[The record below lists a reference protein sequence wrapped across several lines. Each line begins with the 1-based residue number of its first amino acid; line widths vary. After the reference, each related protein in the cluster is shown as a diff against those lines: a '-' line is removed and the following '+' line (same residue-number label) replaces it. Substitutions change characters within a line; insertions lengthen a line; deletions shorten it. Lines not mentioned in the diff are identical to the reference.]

1 VTHRTLIAAAA
12 ILAAVPAAASANLD
26 AACTT
31 DGVAITLHGF
41 RGTHQVPWT
50 ITQDARQVAAGTQTV
65 TAATTFHVPTPGV
78 TGQVLVRATWG
89 PVLPRD
95 TDTAVTITAC
105 APPAPPTDPAPP
117 APAPQVP
124 VPPVVTIAPPIPA
137 SPPPPAV
144 NRRPS
149 CADLMRRNVGR
160 TYLVRLGC
168 VRASSTRR
176 CQIGTFRVVVKGR
189 TYCLA
194 SRPRPTRPAVTG

>member
-1 VTHRTLIAAAA
+1 MTHRTLIAAAA
-12 ILAAVPAAASANLD
+12 ILAALPAGASANLD

-50 ITQDARQVAAGTQTV
+50 ITQDGRQVAAGTQTV
-65 TAATTFHVPTPGV
+65 TAATTFQVATPGV
-78 TGQVLVRATWG
+78 TGQVVVRATWG

-95 TDTAVTITAC
+95 TDTATSSTAC
-105 APPAPPTDPAPP
+105 APPPPEPTSPAPVV
-117 APAPQVP
+117 AAP

-137 SPPPPAV
+137 TPPPVV

-149 CADLMRRNVGR
+149 CADLVRRNVGR

-176 CQIGTFRVVVKGR
+176 CQLGTFRVVVKGR